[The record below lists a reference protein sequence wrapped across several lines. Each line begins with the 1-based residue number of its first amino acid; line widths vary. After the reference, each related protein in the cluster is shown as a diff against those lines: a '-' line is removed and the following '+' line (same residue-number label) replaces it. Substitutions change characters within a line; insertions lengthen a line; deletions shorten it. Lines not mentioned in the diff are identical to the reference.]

1 MFRTRLIS
9 GIVLVIIAAVLLYFG
24 DIVLL
29 CGLTVIS
36 LIGLYE
42 LNKITGCEKNLL
54 GIISYI
60 FTVLYYAIAYISKG
74 SSADVIPAIFFVAYL
89 MMLMIVY
96 VFAFPK
102 YNSKQVSMVFFG
114 LIYVSVML
122 SYIFRIRMLD
132 NGYLVWLVFLASW
145 GCDTCAYAVG
155 ILIGKH
161 KMSPKLSPKKSIE
174 GAVGGVAG
182 SALLGVVFALVF
194 KEHLVNVLPDPVA
207 GCAIICVVGS
217 LISMI
222 GDLAA
227 SAIKRNNDIKDYG
240 KLIPGHGGIL
250 DRFDSVIFVA
260 PGIFYTILILIN
272 GIDIFK
278 LFNLPGLG

>member
-1 MFRTRLIS
+1 MFKTRLIS
-9 GIVLVIIAAVLLYFG
+9 GIVLVIIAALLLYFG
-24 DIVLL
+24 GPVLL
-29 CGLTVIS
+29 CGLTVVS
-36 LIGLYE
+36 LIGVYE
-42 LNKITGCEKNLL
+42 LNKIVGCEKNAL

-60 FTVLYYAIAYISKG
+60 FTVAYYFISYAARETG
-74 SSADVIPAIFFVAYL
+74 ADVVPAIFFVIYL
-89 MMLMIVY
+89 MLLMIIY
-96 VFAFPK
+96 VAAFPK
-102 YNSKQVSMVFFG
+102 FNSNQVMMVFFG
-114 LIYVSVML
+114 LFYVGVML

-132 NGYLVWLVFLASW
+132 DGYLVWLVFLASW

-161 KMSPKLSPKKSIE
+161 KMSPKLSPKKSVE

-182 SALLGVVFALVF
+182 SALLGMIFALIF
-194 KEHLVNVLPDPVA
+194 KEQLISVLPNPIFD
-207 GCAIICVVGS
+207 CAIICIIGS
-217 LISMI
+217 LISMT

-260 PGIFYTILILIN
+260 PGIFYTILVLMN
-272 GIDIFK
+272 GAGVFK
-278 LFNLPGLG
+278 LFNLPG

>member
-9 GIVLVIIAAVLLYFG
+9 GIILVIIAALLLYFG

-29 CGLTVIS
+29 CGLTAVS
-36 LIGLYE
+36 LIGVYE
-42 LNKITGCEKNLL
+42 LNKIAGCEKNVV

-60 FTVLYYAIAYISKG
+60 FTVVYYAIAYLSREAQ
-74 SSADVIPAIFFVAYL
+74 SDVIPAMFFVLFL
-89 MMLMIVY
+89 MALMAVY
-96 VFAFPK
+96 VFTFPK
-102 YNSKQVSMVFFG
+102 YKSNQIMMVFFG

-132 NGYLVWLVFLASW
+132 DGYLVWLVFLASW

-155 ILIGKH
+155 MLIGKH
-161 KMSPKLSPKKSIE
+161 KMSPKLSPKKSVE
-174 GAVGGVAG
+174 GAVGGVVG
-182 SALLGVVFALVF
+182 SALLGIIFACVF
-194 KEHLVNVLPDPVA
+194 KEHISSALPDPVF
-207 GCAIICVVGS
+207 GCAVICVVGS
-217 LISMI
+217 LISMV

-260 PGIFYTILILIN
+260 PGIFYTILILMKGPEIL
-272 GIDIFK
+272 K
-278 LFNLPGLG
+278 LFNIPV